1 MIQMLTGLDWEALRT
16 KEDEWE
22 IWTPNATGGSGGRCC
37 ACIGKGKTIQAAI
50 DDMKMT
56 LLRTVRDA
64 GGVA

>member
-22 IWTPNATGGSGGRCC
+22 IWTPNATG

-50 DDMKMT
+50 DDMKRN
-56 LLRTVRDA
+56 LLQTVQDA
-64 GGVA
+64 GGAAQ